1 MKRITRKRERENETV
16 LLRRQSTI
24 FLFHP
29 TIYKLGI
36 FDVNTYSLF
45 KLLQCNSNDSYFSS
59 QLFFFFVYGILKH
72 IQCDE
77 VYQDDVQ
84 WDVIFIVHVVIKWIW
99 QQAVLYVHVKHRTL
113 AREDG
118 MFPMVDH
125 YLNDQ
130 KFSTDE
136 QNFSVEH
143 SLIFFS
149 QHGFCLYIF
158 DFFSLFFCLYI
169 ENDLFQ

>member
-1 MKRITRKRERENETV
+1 M
-16 LLRRQSTI
+16 
-24 FLFHP
+24 
-29 TIYKLGI
+29 
-36 FDVNTYSLF
+36 NTYSLF

-113 AREDG
+113 ARGDG

-149 QHGFCLYIF
+149 
-158 DFFSLFFCLYI
+158 
-169 ENDLFQ
+169 